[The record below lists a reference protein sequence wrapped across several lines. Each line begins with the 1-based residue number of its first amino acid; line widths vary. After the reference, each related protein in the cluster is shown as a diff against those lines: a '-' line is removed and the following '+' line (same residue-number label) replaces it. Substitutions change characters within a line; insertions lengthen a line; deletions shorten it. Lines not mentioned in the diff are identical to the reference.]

1 MPERTTPGPAVTL
14 EQLASAALG
23 SVADLYRR
31 AGEIGVRYASELLEA
46 AWGERRMTRGPQHFV
61 SELLA
66 VPGLAWSAFGEALDP
81 ALARAEEPG
90 VSAPVDGRPVIFPL
104 RVLDATQGLAVWA
117 VPIGPA
123 QAFLDERHKGDL
135 VAVHIG
141 RGRAALEIFVV
152 DYRVAD
158 LGTYRELGVGLYA
171 APRGRPLQ
179 LGLSVLHEPVTG
191 AFACRAGVEIWGDPK
206 TIEQIELVPKGDA
219 VTFKVVRAN
228 TLMHVLELT
237 LPCGGTGASTEVPL
251 TLYTRVGDR
260 LHASRL
266 VRTGRGERVRA
277 GGAGVKLDVFNDT
290 DPLGRA
296 LKTLNVPGTAP
307 IVHAWTERMSARVS
321 RPVPVASASSR
332 AGS

>member
-1 MPERTTPGPAVTL
+1 MPERTTAGPAVSV

-31 AGEIGVRYASELLEA
+31 AGEIGVRYVSELVQA
-46 AWGERRMTRGPQHFV
+46 AWREQPMTRGARHLV
-61 SELLA
+61 SELVTL
-66 VPGLAWSAFGEALDP
+66 PGLAWSSFGAALDP
-81 ALARAEEPG
+81 VLARADEPG
-90 VSAPVDGRPVIFPL
+90 MSAPVDGRPVIFPL

-123 QAFLDERHKGDL
+123 QALLDERHRGDL
-135 VAVHIG
+135 LAADIG
-141 RGRAALEIFVV
+141 GGRAALEIFVV

-158 LGTYRELGVGLYA
+158 LGAYRELGVGLYA
-171 APRGRPLQ
+171 TPRVRPWQ

-206 TIEQIELVPKGDA
+206 TVERIDLVLHDDA
-219 VTFKVVRAN
+219 LACKVVRAQP
-228 TLMHVLELT
+228 LMHVLDLT
-237 LPCGGTGASTEVPL
+237 LPRGGTGASTDVPL

-277 GGAGVKLDVFNDT
+277 GGAGVTLAVPDER

-296 LKTLNVPGTAP
+296 LRLLNVPGTAP
-307 IVHAWTERMSARVS
+307 IFHAWTERMSAHVS
-321 RPVPVASASSR
+321 RPVAIA
-332 AGS
+332 